1 MGDPLRPEDPSQ
13 LGRFRLIERL
23 GEGGQGIVYLG
34 EDPNNNR
41 RVAVKVLKTGADAEA
56 RARLAHEMA
65 AAQRVRPFCTARVI
79 DFSFDGARPF
89 IVSEFIDGPSLY
101 NHVLDNGPMRDGE
114 LERLLVNTATALVA
128 IHRARIVHRD
138 LKPANVLLGRDGPRV
153 VDFGI
158 AKPGDQHTHTGQLIG
173 TPSYFSPEQLNG
185 AKATYASDVFAW
197 AGTMVFAAGGH
208 PPFGP
213 FPQDGDNIAVI
224 LGRIMHAE
232 PNLSE
237 IPSEWLPL
245 LRRCLDKDPAQRPTA
260 REVYD
265 ALVDSDLDVDVPP
278 VPAPELTPPPMAQR
292 QMPPHLGRDI
302 TQLPVAEPAAPVPY
316 FLNPM
321 GSEPTGPRHS
331 ETVPPFQQPPGFP
344 PLETTPPPFVPSATT
359 PPRRKRRTGRML
371 VVLILLAAVAG
382 TGWFLSGRKSPTDS
396 GGVPQKYAGT
406 WAGKVQL
413 TNGVNVDS
421 YDTTITLSGS
431 RIGGVEIPYLTC
443 NQALNLKS
451 AEDNQLTFSLDGGSQ
466 ACPIGDVVLSLDGVT
481 LNFHLAGRAGNY
493 QTGSGSLKKVPQNAQ
508 PTG

>member
-1 MGDPLRPEDPSQ
+1 MGDPLRAEDPRQ

-34 EDPNNNR
+34 EDPNNDR

-101 NHVLDNGPMRDGE
+101 NHVLDTGPMRDGE

-213 FPQDGDNIAVI
+213 FPEDNDNIAVI

-232 PNLSE
+232 PNLSG

-245 LRRCLDKDPAQRPTA
+245 LRQCLDKDPARRPTA
-260 REVYD
+260 RGVYD
-265 ALVDSDLDVDVPP
+265 ALVDSDLDIDVPP
-278 VPAPELTPPPMAQR
+278 VPAPEITPPPMAQNP
-292 QMPPHLGRDI
+292 MPQHPGRDV
-302 TQLPVAEPAAPVPY
+302 TQLPAPEPAPPVPY

-321 GSEPTGPRHS
+321 GGEPAGPRLV
-331 ETVPPFQQPPGFP
+331 ETVPPFRQPPVYAP
-344 PLETTPPPFVPSATT
+344 ETTPPPFVPPRSA
-359 PPRRKRRTGRML
+359 PPRRNRRTGRVL
-371 VVLILLAAVAG
+371 AVLILLAAIAG
-382 TGWFLSGRKSPTDS
+382 GGWFFMTKNSTDS
-396 GGVPQKYAGT
+396 VGVPQKYAGT
-406 WAGKVQL
+406 WTGNLQFTDGRDVK
-413 TNGVNVDS
+413 T
-421 YDTTITLSGS
+421 YETTITLSSGS
-431 RIGGVEIPYLTC
+431 RAAGAEIPYLTC
-443 NQALNLKS
+443 NQPLNLKS
-451 AEDNQLTFSLDGGSQ
+451 AEESQLTFSLEGDPNI
-466 ACPIGDVVLSLDGVT
+466 CPTGNVVLSLEGDALHYQLKGY
-481 LNFHLAGRAGNY
+481 AGAF
-493 QTGSGSLKKVPQNAQ
+493 QSGSGSLKK
-508 PTG
+508 TS

>member
-34 EDPNNNR
+34 EDPDNGR

-101 NHVLDNGPMRDGE
+101 NHVLDTGPMRDGE

-153 VDFGI
+153 VDFSI

-185 AKATYASDVFAW
+185 AKATYKSDVFAW

-213 FPQDGDNIAVI
+213 FPEDGDNIAVI

-232 PNLSE
+232 PNLNG
-237 IPSEWLPL
+237 IPPEWVPL
-245 LRRCLDKDPAQRPTA
+245 LRRCLDK
-260 REVYD
+260 
-265 ALVDSDLDVDVPP
+265 
-278 VPAPELTPPPMAQR
+278 
-292 QMPPHLGRDI
+292 
-302 TQLPVAEPAAPVPY
+302 
-316 FLNPM
+316 
-321 GSEPTGPRHS
+321 
-331 ETVPPFQQPPGFP
+331 
-344 PLETTPPPFVPSATT
+344 
-359 PPRRKRRTGRML
+359 
-371 VVLILLAAVAG
+371 
-382 TGWFLSGRKSPTDS
+382 
-396 GGVPQKYAGT
+396 
-406 WAGKVQL
+406 
-413 TNGVNVDS
+413 
-421 YDTTITLSGS
+421 
-431 RIGGVEIPYLTC
+431 EI
-443 NQALNLKS
+443 
-451 AEDNQLTFSLDGGSQ
+451 
-466 ACPIGDVVLSLDGVT
+466 
-481 LNFHLAGRAGNY
+481 GRAH
-493 QTGSGSLKKVPQNAQ
+493 V
-508 PTG
+508 